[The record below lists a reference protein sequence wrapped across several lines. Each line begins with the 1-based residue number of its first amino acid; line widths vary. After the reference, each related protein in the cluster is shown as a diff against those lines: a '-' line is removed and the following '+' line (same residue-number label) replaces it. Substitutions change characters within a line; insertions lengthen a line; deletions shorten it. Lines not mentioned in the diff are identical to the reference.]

1 MHGGWRVMDV
11 WMNGRMGQC
20 MTPTFPSPY
29 PGLHL
34 RKDEEEGCRAD
45 QEACGRAHRDEGA
58 GFQ

>member
-1 MHGGWRVMDV
+1 MDV

-29 PGLHL
+29 LGLHL